1 MISIFKCIQCH
12 VTFNTYNS
20 NENQYVESCK
30 HKQSQVLFSATQ
42 PITFGDVMPHP
53 SIHHRVYD
61 ALPTTFTPFINLNT
75 FVISTAG
82 ASI

>member
-1 MISIFKCIQCH
+1 MWL
-12 VTFNTYNS
+12 NTYNS
-20 NENQYVESCK
+20 NKNQYEESCCK
-30 HKQSQVLFSATQ
+30 HKQSQVLFHLRSQ
-42 PITFGDVMPHP
+42 ITSGNMMPHL
-53 SIHHRVYD
+53 SIHHCVYD